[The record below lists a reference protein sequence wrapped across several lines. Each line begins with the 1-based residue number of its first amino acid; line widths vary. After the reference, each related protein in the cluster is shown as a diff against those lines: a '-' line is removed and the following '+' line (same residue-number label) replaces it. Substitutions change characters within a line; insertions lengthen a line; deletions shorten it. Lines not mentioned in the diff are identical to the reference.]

1 MKVKI
6 PCCNQLE
13 CFGEEINALILNA
26 YTNDDDRL
34 ANASDSIPEAHF
46 KDLIDYWNLDE
57 IQVSLFNS
65 QYKIFKY
72 RFINF
77 NLSS

>member
-1 MKVKI
+1 MLKSVGMLWRRHKCFVKKKH
-6 PCCNQLE
+6 
-13 CFGEEINALILNA
+13 FTA

-34 ANASDSIPEAHF
+34 ANAPDSILEAHF
-46 KDLIDYWNLDE
+46 KDLIEYWNLDE

-65 QYKIFKY
+65 QYKIFQY

-77 NLSS
+77 NLLS